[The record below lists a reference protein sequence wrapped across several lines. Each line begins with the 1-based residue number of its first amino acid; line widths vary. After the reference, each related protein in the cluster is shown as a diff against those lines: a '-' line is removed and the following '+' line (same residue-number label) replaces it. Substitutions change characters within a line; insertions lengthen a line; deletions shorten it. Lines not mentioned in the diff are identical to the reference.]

1 MLFAKLEIFMVQSSI
16 NPKQQKRFVYF
27 VVATA
32 VLWDFEFNLAD
43 FQLLNSEKMIETNDC
58 KVVLLYLTLIVKKKF
73 TLIVQNFFCLKLP
86 NSSRK
91 SIKKFLHFEFLHF
104 EV

>member
-43 FQLLNSEKMIETNDC
+43 SQLLNSEK
-58 KVVLLYLTLIVKKKF
+58 
-73 TLIVQNFFCLKLP
+73 
-86 NSSRK
+86 
-91 SIKKFLHFEFLHF
+91 
-104 EV
+104 